1 MRSLRYRRKCDHYD
15 IERNMIILI
24 SNEMRSFRYRRKR
37 DHYFD
42 IERNDIIITISNEM
56 KPLRSISNKMISLFW
71 YIEMKYVSQAWFE
84 PTTTA
89 FQAIE
94 IYYGFAKMNQIKYL
108 LHACEGVQP
117 LTYIKGTNRNH
128 STKLIPMKNTS
139 IYIIYIFNKTG
150 TYSTYA
156 YA

>member
-84 PTTTA
+84 PMTTA

-94 IYYGFAKMNQIKYL
+94 IHYGFAK
-108 LHACEGVQP
+108 
-117 LTYIKGTNRNH
+117 
-128 STKLIPMKNTS
+128 KN
-139 IYIIYIFNKTG
+139 
-150 TYSTYA
+150 
-156 YA
+156 